1 MHAFLS
7 DRQLDSND
15 DKKSDIYKSR
25 DYSHNPYGYTWCD
38 GWSWA
43 YRPRISDI
51 FFKGRSWSS
60 FRHSLTQTISIMYPP
75 VRVYPAPHT
84 HIITASSAA
93 IVAPE
98 DVVFRITGFTIWRS
112 VPSQRDGYHTDV
124 LSFVGF
130 SCRFESRQ

>member
-1 MHAFLS
+1 MARLPLVFRHA
-7 DRQLDSND
+7 NY
-15 DKKSDIYKSR
+15 IYNVPAR
-25 DYSHNPYGYTWCD
+25 V
-38 GWSWA
+38 
-43 YRPRISDI
+43 RPRP
-51 FFKGRSWSS
+51 
-60 FRHSLTQTISIMYPP
+60 HSHPRTRAS
-75 VRVYPAPHT
+75 RVYPAPHT